1 MINLFL
7 YFKFESLK
15 TKLLLL
21 SFFAVFIGNAQ
32 NMTIKATVVDTNAKT
47 IVRNAVGMVIRVR
60 DSVLLD
66 FKRTDKMGRFEFT
79 LPADTVEF
87 IVKHPEY
94 GDYRS
99 YIFGSKTNNFFEMN
113 PLAMPE
119 LSSEIEEVVIFAYK
133 DPIYYRGDTLVYV
146 ADSFKV
152 KENAVVEDLLK
163 KLPGMSVDAN
173 GKITN
178 QGKEIGKVLVD
189 GDEFFGSDPTMAT
202 KNLAAN
208 GVDQVQVYEK
218 DAEDGSDEKIQVL
231 DLKLKDEAKK
241 GYFGKANL
249 AGGVNQLKAPNSG
262 FYESEL
268 LLNKYSK
275 DQKMAVF
282 GLASN
287 TPKTNFGW
295 GDMFKFGISDGRN
308 WMNESDDPSGFSD
321 NDNNNSEGIP
331 QTIKT
336 GFYIDQ
342 KAWKGAR
349 VRLNYTY
356 SQFDVTAGSQSLS
369 QYILTDTTYT
379 TDVNNTNQE
388 GYKQHAIGLKFT
400 QQIDSLSRIE
410 FEPKIDISNTS
421 FKSNSFTR
429 FLAESDTLTR
439 TTDVNNSTES
449 AGLSVN
455 STVRY
460 FKDFK
465 KKNRKLLA
473 RYNMV
478 STDNMSD
485 GRLNTFDND
494 KLTGDTIF
502 LGTFD
507 QKKENRNTT
516 LAHTAYLNY
525 VEPIAK
531 KWKAEFDYEYYKNA
545 NDQRKTSLNPI
556 NGEYV
561 SVDSLFSNQFS
572 SDRQQQRAG
581 AFLIYENGKG
591 RISVGSRIRNIT
603 IANYNFI
610 TNTTINQRQV
620 DVLPR
625 VVLTYKFTQSSRLRV
640 QYNTNSSLPSV
651 DQLQPVRDNSRPTFI
666 MKGNPDLRP
675 NYTHTLNANYN
686 MWSGLSGFYIYSG
699 LSYTLQN
706 DAFSTAT
713 DFEAN
718 GTTFTQSINVDRA
731 DYMNYWGGVAL
742 PFKNIKD
749 LKLNVNL
756 NGNYSSSENLINGL
770 KNGTKNL
777 GVGTDLSLE
786 YNGDSL
792 NLELGAGIDYNKP
805 TNTLSTFSNQPFTNY
820 NFTSRI
826 DWTLP
831 HRWFFKTDATYNINT
846 GRTDGYNI
854 NFVIWNM
861 SINRSFLK
869 TGNLLF
875 GIEAYDILNQNVSNF
890 RTINNN
896 VIVDQ
901 RTNIIRR
908 YFMAKMTLKF
918 NNNKTKEVEDDG
930 WF

>member
-1 MINLFL
+1 
-7 YFKFESLK
+7 LK
-15 TKLLLL
+15 TKLLIIFLFCGL
-21 SFFAVFIGNAQ
+21 IAQAQ

-66 FKRTDKMGRFEFT
+66 FKRTDKMGQFNFT
-79 LPADTVEF
+79 VPIDTVEF
-87 IVKHPEY
+87 IIKHPEY

-99 YIFGSKTNNFFEMN
+99 YIFGSKENNVFEMN

-189 GDEFFGSDPTMAT
+189 GDEFFGSDPTLAT

-241 GYFGKANL
+241 GYFGKVNL

-287 TPKTNFGW
+287 TPKTNFGG

-321 NDNNNSEGIP
+321 NENNNSEGIP

-478 STDNMSD
+478 STSNMSD

-516 LAHTAYLNY
+516 LAHTAYLNF

-556 NGEYV
+556 SGEYV

-591 RISVGSRIRNIT
+591 RISIGSRIRNIA

-625 VVLTYKFTQSSRLRV
+625 IVMTYKFTQSSRLRV

-651 DQLQPVRDNSRPTFI
+651 DQLQPVRDNSSPTFI

-699 LSYTLQN
+699 LSYTRQN

-713 DFEAN
+713 SFEPN

-731 DYMNYWGGVAL
+731 EYLNYWGGVGL
-742 PFKNIKD
+742 PFKKIKD

-756 NGNYSSSENLINGL
+756 NGNFSSSENLINGL
-770 KNGTKNL
+770 KNDTKNL
-777 GVGTDLSLE
+777 GVGTDFSLE

-792 NLELGAGIDYNKP
+792 NLELGAGVDYNKP

-890 RTINNN
+890 RTVNNN

-918 NNNKTKEVEDDG
+918 NNNKTKEVEDDD

>member
-1 MINLFL
+1 M
-7 YFKFESLK
+7 K
-15 TKLLLL
+15 TKLLIIFLFCGL
-21 SFFAVFIGNAQ
+21 IAQAQ

-66 FKRTDKMGRFEFT
+66 FKRTDKMGQFNFIV
-79 LPADTVEF
+79 PIDTVEF
-87 IVKHPEY
+87 IIKHPEY

-99 YIFGSKTNNFFEMN
+99 YIFGSKENNVFEMN

-189 GDEFFGSDPTMAT
+189 GDEFFGSDPTLAT

-231 DLKLKDEAKK
+231 DLKLKEEAKK
-241 GYFGKANL
+241 GYFGKVNL
-249 AGGVNQLKAPNSG
+249 AGGVNEITSPNKG
-262 FYESEL
+262 FYESEFL
-268 LLNKYSK
+268 FNKYSK

-287 TPKTNFGW
+287 TPKTNFGF
-295 GDMFKFGISDGRN
+295 GDLFKYGISEGRN
-308 WMNESDDPSGFSD
+308 WMNESDDQQSYSD
-321 NDNNNSEGIP
+321 NGDDNSEGIP

-356 SQFDVTAGSQSLS
+356 SQYDVTAGSQSLS
-369 QYILTDTTYT
+369 QFILTDTTYT

-410 FEPKIDISNTS
+410 FEPKINISNTQIG
-421 FKSNSFTR
+421 SNSYTKFIS
-429 FLAESDTLTR
+429 ENDTLTR
-439 TTDVNNSTES
+439 STNIDNNTVSE
-449 AGLSVN
+449 GLN
-455 STVRY
+455 ANTTVRY

-465 KKNRKLLA
+465 KKNRKLQA
-473 RYNMV
+473 RYNLV
-478 STDNMSD
+478 SSNNAAD
-485 GRLNTFDND
+485 GSLNTFDKD
-494 KLTGDTIF
+494 ALTGDTIP

-507 QKKENRNTT
+507 QKKENRNITI
-516 LAHTAYLNY
+516 AHTAYINY

-531 KWKAEFDYEYYKNA
+531 KWKTEFDYEYYKNA
-545 NDQRKTSLNPI
+545 NDQRKTSFNPVS
-556 NGEYV
+556 GEYV
-561 SVDSLFSNQFS
+561 DVDSLFSNQFS
-572 SDRQQQRAG
+572 SDRQQQRVG
-581 AFLIYENGKG
+581 AFLIYESAKG
-591 RISVGSRIRNIT
+591 RISFGSRIRNVSID
-603 IANYNFI
+603 NYNFF
-610 TNTTINQRQV
+610 TNATINQQQTN
-620 DVLPR
+620 VLPR
-625 VVLTYKFTQSSRLRV
+625 VVMTYKFTQSSRLRI

-651 DQLQPVRDNSRPTFI
+651 DQLQPVRDNSNPNFI
-666 MKGNPDLRP
+666 QEGNPDLKP
-675 NYTHTLNANYN
+675 NYSHSLNANYN

-699 LSYTLQN
+699 LNYSRQT
-706 DAFSTAT
+706 DAFSSSTE
-713 DFEAN
+713 FQSN
-718 GTTFTQSINVDRA
+718 GTTVSKSINVDHA
-731 DYMNYWGGVAL
+731 DYLYYWGGVGL
-742 PFKNIKD
+742 PFKKVKD

-756 NGNYSSSENLINGL
+756 NGNLTSSENFINAL
-770 KNGTKNL
+770 KNETKNL
-777 GVGTDLSLE
+777 GIGTDLSLE

-805 TNTLSTFSNQPFTNY
+805 TNTLSSFSNQPFTNY

-918 NNNKTKEVEDDG
+918 NNNKTKVAEDDD

>member
-1 MINLFL
+1 M
-7 YFKFESLK
+7 K
-15 TKLLLL
+15 TKLLIIFLFCGL
-21 SFFAVFIGNAQ
+21 IAQAQ

-66 FKRTDKMGRFEFT
+66 FKRTDKMGQFNFIV
-79 LPADTVEF
+79 PIDTVEF
-87 IVKHPEY
+87 IIKHPEY
-94 GDYRS
+94 SDFRS
-99 YIFGSKTNNFFEMN
+99 YIFGSKENNVFEMN

-178 QGKEIGKVLVD
+178 QGKEIGQVLVD
-189 GDEFFGSDPTMAT
+189 GDEFFGSDPTLAT

-231 DLKLKDEAKK
+231 DLKLKEEAKK
-241 GYFGKANL
+241 GYFGKVNL
-249 AGGVNQLKAPNSG
+249 AGGVNEITSPNKG
-262 FYESEL
+262 FYESEFL
-268 LLNKYSK
+268 FNKYSK

-287 TPKTNFGW
+287 TPKTNFGF
-295 GDMFKFGISDGRN
+295 GDLFKYGISEGRN
-308 WMNESDDPSGFSD
+308 WMNESDDQQSYSD
-321 NDNNNSEGIP
+321 NGDNNSEGIP

-356 SQFDVTAGSQSLS
+356 SQYDVTAGSQSLS

-410 FEPKIDISNTS
+410 FEPKINISNTQIG
-421 FKSNSFTR
+421 SNSYTKFI
-429 FLAESDTLTR
+429 AENDTLTR
-439 TTDVNNSTES
+439 STNIDNNTVSE
-449 AGLSVN
+449 GLN
-455 STVRY
+455 ANTTVRY

-465 KKNRKLLA
+465 KKNRKLKA
-473 RYNMV
+473 RYNLV
-478 STDNMSD
+478 SSNNAAD
-485 GRLNTFDND
+485 GTLNTFDKD
-494 KLTGDTIF
+494 ALTGDTIP

-507 QKKENRNTT
+507 QKKENRNITI
-516 LAHTAYLNY
+516 AHTAYINY
-525 VEPIAK
+525 VEPITK
-531 KWKAEFDYEYYKNA
+531 KWKTEFDYEYYKNA
-545 NDQRKTSLNPI
+545 NDQRKTSFNPVS
-556 NGEYV
+556 GEYV
-561 SVDSLFSNQFS
+561 DIDSLFSNQFS
-572 SDRQQQRAG
+572 SDRQQQRVG
-581 AFLIYENGKG
+581 AFLIYESAKG
-591 RISVGSRIRNIT
+591 RISFGSRIRNVSID
-603 IANYNFI
+603 NYNFF
-610 TNTTINQRQV
+610 TDATINQQQTNI
-620 DVLPR
+620 LPR

-651 DQLQPVRDNSRPTFI
+651 DQLQPVRDNSNPNFI
-666 MKGNPDLRP
+666 QIGNPDLRP
-675 NYTHTLNANYN
+675 NYSHSLNANYN

-699 LSYTLQN
+699 LNYSRQT
-706 DAFSTAT
+706 DAFSSSTE
-713 DFEAN
+713 FQSN
-718 GTTFTQSINVDRA
+718 GTTVSKSINVDHA
-731 DYMNYWGGVAL
+731 DYLYYWGGVGL
-742 PFKNIKD
+742 PFKKVKD

-756 NGNYSSSENLINGL
+756 NGNLTSSENFINAL
-770 KNGTKNL
+770 KNETKNL
-777 GVGTDLSLE
+777 GIGTDLSLE

-805 TNTLSTFSNQPFTNY
+805 TNTLSSFSNQPFTNY

-918 NNNKTKEVEDDG
+918 NNNKTKVAEDDD

>member
-1 MINLFL
+1 M
-7 YFKFESLK
+7 K
-15 TKLLLL
+15 TKLLIIFLFCGL
-21 SFFAVFIGNAQ
+21 IAQAQ

-47 IVRNAVGMVIRVR
+47 IVKNAVGMVIRVR

-66 FKRTDKMGRFEFT
+66 FKRTDKMGQFNFT
-79 LPADTVEF
+79 VPIDTVEF
-87 IVKHPEY
+87 IIKHPEY

-99 YIFGSKTNNFFEMN
+99 YIFGSKENNVFEMN

-178 QGKEIGKVLVD
+178 QGKEIGQVLVD
-189 GDEFFGSDPTMAT
+189 GDEFFGSDPTLAT

-218 DAEDGSDEKIQVL
+218 DSEDGSDEKIQVL
-231 DLKLKDEAKK
+231 DLKLKEEAKK
-241 GYFGKANL
+241 GYFGKVNL
-249 AGGVNQLKAPNSG
+249 AGGVNEITSPNKG
-262 FYESEL
+262 FYESEFL
-268 LLNKYSK
+268 FNKYSK

-287 TPKTNFGW
+287 TPKTNFGF
-295 GDMFKFGISDGRN
+295 GDLFKFGISEGRN
-308 WMNESDDPSGFSD
+308 WMNESDDQQSYSD
-321 NDNNNSEGIP
+321 NDDNSSEGIP

-356 SQFDVTAGSQSLS
+356 SQYDVTAGSQSLS
-369 QYILTDTTYT
+369 QFILTDTTYT

-400 QQIDSLSRIE
+400 QQIDSFSRIE
-410 FEPKIDISNTS
+410 FEPKINISNTQIG
-421 FKSNSFTR
+421 SNSYTKFI
-429 FLAESDTLTR
+429 AENDTLTR
-439 TTDVNNSTES
+439 STDINNNTISEGLNANTT
-449 AGLSVN
+449 L
-455 STVRY
+455 RY

-465 KKNRKLLA
+465 KKNRKLQA
-473 RYNMV
+473 RYNLV
-478 STDNMSD
+478 SSNNAAD
-485 GRLNTFDND
+485 GALYTFDKD
-494 KLTGDTIF
+494 ALTGDTIP

-507 QKKENRNTT
+507 QKKENRNVTI
-516 LAHTAYLNY
+516 AHTAYMNY

-545 NDQRKTSLNPI
+545 NDQRKTSFNPVS
-556 NGEYV
+556 GEYV
-561 SVDSLFSNQFS
+561 DVDSLFSNQFS
-572 SDRQQQRAG
+572 SDRQQQRVG
-581 AFLIYENGKG
+581 AFLIYESAKG
-591 RISVGSRIRNIT
+591 RISFGSRIRNVSID
-603 IANYNFI
+603 NYNFF
-610 TNTTINQRQV
+610 TDATINQQQTNI
-620 DVLPR
+620 LPR

-651 DQLQPVRDNSRPTFI
+651 DQLQPVRDNSNPNFI
-666 MKGNPDLRP
+666 QIGNPDLRP
-675 NYTHTLNANYN
+675 NYSHSLNANYN

-699 LSYTLQN
+699 LNYSRQT
-706 DAFSTAT
+706 DAFSSSTE
-713 DFEAN
+713 FQSN
-718 GTTFTQSINVDRA
+718 GTTVSKSINVDHA
-731 DYMNYWGGVAL
+731 DYLYYWGGVGL
-742 PFKNIKD
+742 PFKKVKD

-756 NGNYSSSENLINGL
+756 NGNLTSSENFINAL
-770 KNGTKNL
+770 KNETKNL
-777 GVGTDLSLE
+777 GIGTDLSLE

-831 HRWFFKTDATYNINT
+831 HHWFFKTDATYNINT

-918 NNNKTKEVEDDG
+918 NNNKTKVAEDDD

>member
-1 MINLFL
+1 M
-7 YFKFESLK
+7 K
-15 TKLLLL
+15 TKLLIIFLFCGL
-21 SFFAVFIGNAQ
+21 IAQAQ

-66 FKRTDKMGRFEFT
+66 FKRTDKMGQFNFIV
-79 LPADTVEF
+79 PIDTVEF
-87 IVKHPEY
+87 IIKHPEY

-99 YIFGSKTNNFFEMN
+99 YIFGSKENNVFEMN

-178 QGKEIGKVLVD
+178 QGKEIGQVLVD
-189 GDEFFGSDPTMAT
+189 GDEFFGSDPTLAT
-202 KNLAAN
+202 KNLAAK

-231 DLKLKDEAKK
+231 DLKLKEEAKK
-241 GYFGKANL
+241 GYFGKVNL
-249 AGGVNQLKAPNSG
+249 AGGVNEITSPNKG
-262 FYESEL
+262 FYESEFL
-268 LLNKYSK
+268 FNKYSK

-287 TPKTNFGW
+287 TPKTNFGF
-295 GDMFKFGISDGRN
+295 GDLFKYGISEGRN
-308 WMNESDDPSGFSD
+308 WMNESDDQQSYSD
-321 NDNNNSEGIP
+321 NGDNNSEGIP

-356 SQFDVTAGSQSLS
+356 SQYDVTAGSQSLS

-410 FEPKIDISNTS
+410 FEPKFNISNTQIG
-421 FKSNSFTR
+421 SNSYTKFI
-429 FLAESDTLTR
+429 AENDTLTR
-439 TTDVNNSTES
+439 STDINNNTISE
-449 AGLSVN
+449 GLN
-455 STVRY
+455 ANTTVRY

-465 KKNRKLLA
+465 KKNRKLQA
-473 RYNMV
+473 RYNLV
-478 STDNMSD
+478 SSNNAAD
-485 GRLNTFDND
+485 GTLNTFDKD
-494 KLTGDTIF
+494 ALTGDTIP

-507 QKKENRNTT
+507 QKKENRNITI
-516 LAHTAYLNY
+516 AHTAYINY

-531 KWKAEFDYEYYKNA
+531 KWKTEFDYEYYKNA
-545 NDQRKTSLNPI
+545 NDQRKTSFNPVS
-556 NGEYV
+556 GEYV
-561 SVDSLFSNQFS
+561 DVDSLFSNQFS
-572 SDRQQQRAG
+572 SDRQQQRIG
-581 AFLIYENGKG
+581 AFLIYESAKG
-591 RISVGSRIRNIT
+591 RISFGSRIRNVSID
-603 IANYNFI
+603 NYNFF
-610 TNTTINQRQV
+610 TDATINQQQTNI
-620 DVLPR
+620 LPR

-651 DQLQPVRDNSRPTFI
+651 DQLQPVRDNSNPNFI
-666 MKGNPDLRP
+666 QIGNPDLRP
-675 NYTHTLNANYN
+675 NYSHSLNANYN

-699 LSYTLQN
+699 LNYSRQT
-706 DAFSTAT
+706 DAFSSSTE
-713 DFEAN
+713 FQSN
-718 GTTFTQSINVDRA
+718 GTTVSKSINVDHA
-731 DYMNYWGGVAL
+731 DYLYYWGGVGL
-742 PFKNIKD
+742 PFKKVKD

-756 NGNYSSSENLINGL
+756 NGNLTSSENFINAL
-770 KNGTKNL
+770 KNETKNL
-777 GVGTDLSLE
+777 GIGTDLSLE

-846 GRTDGYNI
+846 GRTAGYNI
-854 NFVIWNM
+854 NYVIWNM

-918 NNNKTKEVEDDG
+918 NNNKTKVAEDDD

>member
-1 MINLFL
+1 
-7 YFKFESLK
+7 
-15 TKLLLL
+15 
-21 SFFAVFIGNAQ
+21 
-32 NMTIKATVVDTNAKT
+32 MTIKATVVDTNAKT
-47 IVRNAVGMVIRVR
+47 IVKNAVGMVIRVR

-66 FKRTDKMGRFEFT
+66 FKRTDKMGQFNFT
-79 LPADTVEF
+79 VPIDTVEF
-87 IVKHPEY
+87 IIKHPEY

-99 YIFGSKTNNFFEMN
+99 YIFGSKENNVFEMN

-178 QGKEIGKVLVD
+178 QGKEIGQVLVD
-189 GDEFFGSDPTMAT
+189 GDEFFGSDPTLAT

-218 DAEDGSDEKIQVL
+218 DSEDGSDEKIQVL
-231 DLKLKDEAKK
+231 DLKLKEEAKK
-241 GYFGKANL
+241 GYFGKVNL
-249 AGGVNQLKAPNSG
+249 AGGVNEITSPNKG
-262 FYESEL
+262 FYESEFL
-268 LLNKYSK
+268 FNKYSK

-287 TPKTNFGW
+287 TPKTNFGF
-295 GDMFKFGISDGRN
+295 GDLFKFGISEGRN
-308 WMNESDDPSGFSD
+308 WMNESDDQQSYSD
-321 NDNNNSEGIP
+321 NDDNSSEGIP

-356 SQFDVTAGSQSLS
+356 SQYDVTAGSQSLS
-369 QYILTDTTYT
+369 QFILTDTTYT

-400 QQIDSLSRIE
+400 QQIDSFSRIE
-410 FEPKIDISNTS
+410 FEPKINISNTQIG
-421 FKSNSFTR
+421 SNSYTKFI
-429 FLAESDTLTR
+429 AENDTLTR
-439 TTDVNNSTES
+439 STDINNNTISEGLNANTT
-449 AGLSVN
+449 L
-455 STVRY
+455 RY

-465 KKNRKLLA
+465 KKNRKLQA
-473 RYNMV
+473 RYNLV
-478 STDNMSD
+478 SSNNAAD
-485 GRLNTFDND
+485 GALYTFDKD
-494 KLTGDTIF
+494 ALTGDTIP

-507 QKKENRNTT
+507 QKKENRNVTI
-516 LAHTAYLNY
+516 AHTAYMNY

-545 NDQRKTSLNPI
+545 NDQRKTSFNPVS
-556 NGEYV
+556 GEYV
-561 SVDSLFSNQFS
+561 DVDSLFSNQFS
-572 SDRQQQRAG
+572 SDRQQQRVG
-581 AFLIYENGKG
+581 AFLIYESAKG
-591 RISVGSRIRNIT
+591 RISFGSRIRNVSID
-603 IANYNFI
+603 NYNFF
-610 TNTTINQRQV
+610 TDATINQQQTNI
-620 DVLPR
+620 LPR

-651 DQLQPVRDNSRPTFI
+651 DQLQPVRDNSNPNFI
-666 MKGNPDLRP
+666 QIGNPDLRP
-675 NYTHTLNANYN
+675 NYSHSLNANYN

-699 LSYTLQN
+699 LNYSRQT
-706 DAFSTAT
+706 DAFSSSTE
-713 DFEAN
+713 FQSN
-718 GTTFTQSINVDRA
+718 GTTVSKSINVDHA
-731 DYMNYWGGVAL
+731 DYLYYWGGVGL
-742 PFKNIKD
+742 PFKKVKD

-756 NGNYSSSENLINGL
+756 NGNLTSSENFINAL
-770 KNGTKNL
+770 KNETKNL
-777 GVGTDLSLE
+777 GIGTDLSLE

-831 HRWFFKTDATYNINT
+831 HHWFFKTDATYNINT

-918 NNNKTKEVEDDG
+918 NNNKTKVAEDDD

>member
-1 MINLFL
+1 M
-7 YFKFESLK
+7 K
-15 TKLLLL
+15 TKLLIIFLFCGL
-21 SFFAVFIGNAQ
+21 IAQAQ

-47 IVRNAVGMVIRVR
+47 IVKNAVGMVIRVR

-66 FKRTDKMGRFEFT
+66 FKRTDKMGQFNFT
-79 LPADTVEF
+79 VPIDTVEF
-87 IVKHPEY
+87 IIKHPEY

-99 YIFGSKTNNFFEMN
+99 YIFGSKENNVFEMN

-178 QGKEIGKVLVD
+178 QGKEIGQVLVD
-189 GDEFFGSDPTMAT
+189 GDEFFGSDPTLAT

-218 DAEDGSDEKIQVL
+218 DSEDGSDEKIQVL
-231 DLKLKDEAKK
+231 DLKLKEEAKK
-241 GYFGKANL
+241 GYFGKVNL
-249 AGGVNQLKAPNSG
+249 AGGVNEITSPNKG
-262 FYESEL
+262 FYESEFL
-268 LLNKYSK
+268 FNKYSK

-287 TPKTNFGW
+287 TPKTNFGF
-295 GDMFKFGISDGRN
+295 GDLFKFGISEGRN
-308 WMNESDDPSGFSD
+308 WMNESDDQQSYSD
-321 NDNNNSEGIP
+321 NDDNSSEGIP

-356 SQFDVTAGSQSLS
+356 SQYDVTAGSQSLS
-369 QYILTDTTYT
+369 QFILTDTTYT

-410 FEPKIDISNTS
+410 FEPKINISNTQIG
-421 FKSNSFTR
+421 SNSYTKFI
-429 FLAESDTLTR
+429 AENDTLTR
-439 TTDVNNSTES
+439 STDINNNTISEGLNANTT
-449 AGLSVN
+449 L
-455 STVRY
+455 RY

-465 KKNRKLLA
+465 KKNRKLQA
-473 RYNMV
+473 RYNLV
-478 STDNMSD
+478 SSNNAAD
-485 GRLNTFDND
+485 GALYTFDKD
-494 KLTGDTIF
+494 ALTGDTIP

-507 QKKENRNTT
+507 QKKENRNVTI
-516 LAHTAYLNY
+516 AHTAYMNY

-545 NDQRKTSLNPI
+545 NDQRKTSFNPVS
-556 NGEYV
+556 GEYV
-561 SVDSLFSNQFS
+561 DVDSLFSNQFS
-572 SDRQQQRAG
+572 SDRQQQRVG
-581 AFLIYENGKG
+581 AFLIYESAKG
-591 RISVGSRIRNIT
+591 RISFGSRIRNVSID
-603 IANYNFI
+603 NYNFF
-610 TNTTINQRQV
+610 TDATINQQQTNI
-620 DVLPR
+620 LPR

-651 DQLQPVRDNSRPTFI
+651 DQLQPVRDNSNPNFI
-666 MKGNPDLRP
+666 QIGNPDLRP
-675 NYTHTLNANYN
+675 NYSHSLNANYN

-699 LSYTLQN
+699 LNYSRQT
-706 DAFSTAT
+706 DAFSSSTE
-713 DFEAN
+713 FQSN
-718 GTTFTQSINVDRA
+718 GTTVSKSINVDHA
-731 DYMNYWGGVAL
+731 DYLYYWGGVGL
-742 PFKNIKD
+742 PFKKVKD

-756 NGNYSSSENLINGL
+756 NGNLTSSENFINAL
-770 KNGTKNL
+770 KNETKNL
-777 GVGTDLSLE
+777 GIGTDLSLE

-831 HRWFFKTDATYNINT
+831 HHWFFKTDATYNINT

-918 NNNKTKEVEDDG
+918 NNNKTKVAEDDD

>member
-1 MINLFL
+1 LKL
-7 YFKFESLK
+7 LK
-15 TKLLLL
+15 TKLLFIFLL
-21 SFFAVFIGNAQ
+21 AISIGHAQ
-32 NMTIKATVVDTNAKT
+32 NMTINATVVDTNAKT
-47 IVRNAVGMVIRVR
+47 IVKNAVGMVIRVR

-66 FKRTDKMGRFEFT
+66 FKRTDKMGQFNFSV
-79 LPADTVEF
+79 PIDTVEF
-87 IVKHPEY
+87 IIKHPEY

-99 YIFGSKTNNFFEMN
+99 FIFGSKENNVFEMN
-113 PLAMPE
+113 PLPMPE

-189 GDEFFGSDPTMAT
+189 GDEFFGSDPTIAT

-231 DLKLKDEAKK
+231 DLKLKEEAKK
-241 GYFGKANL
+241 GYFGKVNL

-262 FYESEL
+262 FYESEV
-268 LLNKYSK
+268 LLNKYNK

-287 TPKTNFGW
+287 TPKTNFGF
-295 GDMFKFGISDGRN
+295 GDLFKYGIAEGRN
-308 WMNESDDPSGFSD
+308 WMNESDDQQSYSD
-321 NDNNNSEGIP
+321 NGDNNSEGIP

-356 SQFDVTAGSQSLS
+356 SQYDVTAGSQSLS

-400 QQIDSLSRIE
+400 QQLDSLSRIE
-410 FEPKIDISNTS
+410 FEPKINISNTQINS
-421 FKSNSFTR
+421 KSFTN
-429 FLAESDTLTR
+429 FIAENDSLTR
-439 TTDVNNSTES
+439 TTDINNLTTSE
-449 AGLSVN
+449 GLSAN
-455 STVRY
+455 TTLRY

-465 KKNRKLLA
+465 KKNRKLQA
-473 RYNMV
+473 RYNLV
-478 STDNMSD
+478 STNNSAD
-485 GRLNTFDND
+485 GTLNTID
-494 KLTGDTIF
+494 KDAVTGNTNPF
-502 LGTFD
+502 GTFD
-507 QKKENRNTT
+507 QKKENRNVTM
-516 LAHTAYLNY
+516 AHTAYINY

-531 KWKAEFDYEYYKNA
+531 KWKTEFDYEYYKNA

-556 NGEYV
+556 SGEYV
-561 SVDSLFSNQFS
+561 EVDSLFSNQFS

-581 AFLIYENGKG
+581 AFLIYENSKG
-591 RISVGSRIRNIT
+591 RISFGSRVRNIS
-603 IANYNFI
+603 IANYNFFSD
-610 TNTTINQRQV
+610 TTINQTQTNF
-620 DVLPR
+620 LPR
-625 VVLTYKFTQSSRLRV
+625 VVMTYKFTQSSRLRI

-651 DQLQPVRDNSRPTFI
+651 DQLQPVRDNSNPNFVQI
-666 MKGNPDLRP
+666 GNPDIKP
-675 NYTHTLNANYN
+675 NYAHSLNVNYN
-686 MWSGLSGFYIYSG
+686 MWSGLSGFYVYGG
-699 LSYTLQN
+699 LSYSRQN
-706 DAFSTAT
+706 NAFSTST
-713 DFEAN
+713 TFNAN
-718 GTTFTQSINVDRA
+718 GTTISKSINVDHA
-731 DYMNYWGGVAL
+731 DYLYYWGGVGL
-742 PFKNIKD
+742 PFKKVKD

-756 NGNYSSSENLINGL
+756 NGNLTSSENYINFL
-770 KNGTKNL
+770 KNETKNL
-777 GVGTDLSLE
+777 GIGTDLTLE

-792 NLELGAGIDYNKP
+792 NLELGGGIDFNKP
-805 TNTLSTFSNQPFTNY
+805 TNTLSTFSNQPYTNY
-820 NFTSRI
+820 NFSGRI

-831 HRWFFKTDATYNINT
+831 YRWFFKTDATYNINT
-846 GRTDGYNI
+846 GRTAGYNI
-854 NFVIWNM
+854 NYVIWNM
-861 SINRSFLK
+861 SVNRSFLK

-875 GIEAYDILNQNVSNF
+875 GIEAYDILNQNVSNY
-890 RTINNN
+890 RTVNNN

-901 RTNIIRR
+901 KTNIIRR

-918 NNNKTKEVEDDG
+918 NNNKTKEVEDDH

>member
-1 MINLFL
+1 M
-7 YFKFESLK
+7 K
-15 TKLLLL
+15 TKLLIIFLFCGL
-21 SFFAVFIGNAQ
+21 IAQAQ

-66 FKRTDKMGRFEFT
+66 FKRTDKMGQFNFIV
-79 LPADTVEF
+79 PIDTVEF
-87 IVKHPEY
+87 IIKHPEY

-99 YIFGSKTNNFFEMN
+99 YIFGSKENNVFEMN

-178 QGKEIGKVLVD
+178 QGKEIGQVLVD
-189 GDEFFGSDPTMAT
+189 GDEFFGSDPTLAT
-202 KNLAAN
+202 KNLAAK

-231 DLKLKDEAKK
+231 DLKLKEEAKK
-241 GYFGKANL
+241 GYFGKVNL
-249 AGGVNQLKAPNSG
+249 AGGVNEITSPNKG
-262 FYESEL
+262 FYESEFL
-268 LLNKYSK
+268 FNKYSK

-287 TPKTNFGW
+287 TPKTNFGF
-295 GDMFKFGISDGRN
+295 GDLFKYGISEGRN
-308 WMNESDDPSGFSD
+308 WMNESDDQQSYSD
-321 NDNNNSEGIP
+321 NGDNNSEGIP

-356 SQFDVTAGSQSLS
+356 SQYDVTAGSQSLS

-410 FEPKIDISNTS
+410 FEPKFNISNTQIG
-421 FKSNSFTR
+421 SNSYTKFI
-429 FLAESDTLTR
+429 AENDTLTR
-439 TTDVNNSTES
+439 STDINNNTISE
-449 AGLSVN
+449 GLN
-455 STVRY
+455 ANTTVRY

-465 KKNRKLLA
+465 KKNRKLQA
-473 RYNMV
+473 RYNLV
-478 STDNMSD
+478 SSNNAAD
-485 GRLNTFDND
+485 GTLNTFDKD
-494 KLTGDTIF
+494 ALTGDTIP

-507 QKKENRNTT
+507 QKKENRNVTI
-516 LAHTAYLNY
+516 AHTAYINY

-531 KWKAEFDYEYYKNA
+531 KWKTEFDYEYYKNA
-545 NDQRKTSLNPI
+545 NDQRKTSFNPVS
-556 NGEYV
+556 GEYV
-561 SVDSLFSNQFS
+561 DVDSLFSNQFS
-572 SDRQQQRAG
+572 SDRQQQRIG
-581 AFLIYENGKG
+581 AFLIYESAKG
-591 RISVGSRIRNIT
+591 RISFGSRIRNVSID
-603 IANYNFI
+603 NYNFF
-610 TNTTINQRQV
+610 TDATINQQQTNI
-620 DVLPR
+620 LPR

-651 DQLQPVRDNSRPTFI
+651 DQLQPVRDNSNPNFI
-666 MKGNPDLRP
+666 QIGNPDLRP
-675 NYTHTLNANYN
+675 NYSHSLNANYN

-699 LSYTLQN
+699 LNYSRQT
-706 DAFSTAT
+706 DAFSSSTE
-713 DFEAN
+713 FQSN
-718 GTTFTQSINVDRA
+718 GTTVSKSINVDHA
-731 DYMNYWGGVAL
+731 DYLYYWGGVGL
-742 PFKNIKD
+742 PFKKVKD

-756 NGNYSSSENLINGL
+756 NGNLTSSENFINAL
-770 KNGTKNL
+770 KNETKNL
-777 GVGTDLSLE
+777 GIGTDLSLE

-805 TNTLSTFSNQPFTNY
+805 TNTLSSFSNQPFTNY

-846 GRTDGYNI
+846 GRTAGYNI
-854 NFVIWNM
+854 NYVIWNM

-918 NNNKTKEVEDDG
+918 NNNKTKVAEDDD

>member
-1 MINLFL
+1 M
-7 YFKFESLK
+7 K
-15 TKLLLL
+15 TKLLIIFLFCGL
-21 SFFAVFIGNAQ
+21 IAQAQ

-66 FKRTDKMGRFEFT
+66 FKRTDKMGQFNFIV
-79 LPADTVEF
+79 PIDTVEF
-87 IVKHPEY
+87 IIKHPEY

-99 YIFGSKTNNFFEMN
+99 YIFGSKENNVFEMN

-189 GDEFFGSDPTMAT
+189 GDEFFGSDPTLAT

-231 DLKLKDEAKK
+231 DLKLKEEAKK
-241 GYFGKANL
+241 GYFGKVNL
-249 AGGVNQLKAPNSG
+249 AGGVNEITSPNKG
-262 FYESEL
+262 FYESEF

-287 TPKTNFGW
+287 TPKTNFGF
-295 GDMFKFGISDGRN
+295 GDLFKFGISDGRN

-321 NDNNNSEGIP
+321 DNNNNSEGIP

-356 SQFDVTAGSQSLS
+356 SQYDVTAGSQSLS

-429 FLAESDTLTR
+429 FLSESDTLTR
-439 TTDVNNSTES
+439 TTEVNNNTES
-449 AGLSVN
+449 AGLSIN

-478 STDNMSD
+478 STNNISD
-485 GRLNTFDND
+485 GKLNTFDYD
-494 KLTGDTIF
+494 KLTEDTIF

-545 NDQRKTSLNPI
+545 NDQRKTSLNPVS
-556 NGEYV
+556 GEYV
-561 SVDSLFSNQFS
+561 FVDSLFSNQFS

-603 IANYNFI
+603 IDNYNFI

-651 DQLQPVRDNSRPTFI
+651 DQLQPVRDNSSPTFI

-699 LSYTLQN
+699 LSYTRQN

-713 DFEAN
+713 SFEAN

-731 DYMNYWGGVAL
+731 EYLNYWGGVGL
-742 PFKNIKD
+742 PFKKVKD

-756 NGNYSSSENLINGL
+756 NGNFTSSENFINAL
-770 KNGTKNL
+770 KNETKNL
-777 GVGTDLSLE
+777 GIGTDLSLE

-896 VIVDQ
+896 VIIDQ

-918 NNNKTKEVEDDG
+918 NNNKTKEAEDDD